1 MENKKVIMMVAKTYI
16 RGNKVYFDEDEN
28 EWLFY
33 DEKLNNENVEVCPR
47 CHHIHKIDDC
57 DWCLRELE
65 KCDFIISA
73 CCGHNV
79 EKGYIMLKDGRI
91 FREDTD

>member
-1 MENKKVIMMVAKTYI
+1 MVAKCYI
-16 RGNKVYFDEDEN
+16 RGHKAYFDENKN
-28 EWLFY
+28 EWLFC
-33 DEKLNNENVEVCPR
+33 DEELNNENVEVCPH
-47 CHHIHKIDDC
+47 CNHTHMSDDC
-57 DWCLRELE
+57 DWCLRELK

-91 FREDTD
+91 FREC